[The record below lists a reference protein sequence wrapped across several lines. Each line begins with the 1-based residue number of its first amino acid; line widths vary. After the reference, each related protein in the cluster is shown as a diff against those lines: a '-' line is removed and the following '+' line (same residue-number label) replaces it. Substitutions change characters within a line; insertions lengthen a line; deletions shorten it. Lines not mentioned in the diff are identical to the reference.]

1 MYKRYKVL
9 SFQDPYSK
17 KIYFSIE
24 FKNFNHK
31 FRKINN
37 NSIDKEKMAHKNP
50 WNQRSKYP
58 PSRIVILTDTPE

>member
-50 WNQRSKYP
+50 
-58 PSRIVILTDTPE
+58 